1 MMDGQRA
8 RRLKCGSPIGRIVD
22 EAGDAMQYTCIGLML
37 GYITKMPPSLLCL
50 GHCFVNLPQYCMEM
64 SFKLS
69 GNLVMTVGDDLGPV
83 EVEVIIASIFM
94 LAGVFGNTG
103 LDKPI

>member
-1 MMDGQRA
+1 
-8 RRLKCGSPIGRIVD
+8 
-22 EAGDAMQYTCIGLML
+22 ML